1 MMKTKG
7 KVPGRDF
14 TVVDVRG
21 EDYIGGHIKGA
32 INQSSQ
38 TFHHGGV
45 EEIREKTKNV
55 PQVIFHCQL
64 SQVRF
69 VFFLDC
75 LSYFAE
81 SHSDGM
87 GSGVQSPPGYVRL
100 SVIPP
105 HQCKN
110 ETRFFHV
117 NVYVPLAL
125 CSFHRRTEEERG

>member
-21 EDYIGGHIKGA
+21 EDYVGGHIKGA

-64 SQVRF
+64 SQVRC
-69 VFFLDC
+69 VFYLNC

-81 SHSDGM
+81 SHSDGIR
-87 GSGVQSPPGYVRL
+87 GPESARVCLFV
-100 SVIPP
+100 
-105 HQCKN
+105 CNTEN
-110 ETRFFHV
+110 ETRVFRV

-125 CSFHRRTEEERG
+125 CSLHRRTEEERG